1 MNPFP
6 TIRIR
11 RANNRP
17 VNPRGGYVLYWMIAN
32 RRLTWNYSLQ
42 RAVAW
47 ALELSRPLV
56 ILEALRMGY
65 PWASDRFHRFI
76 LDGMAQ
82 NVGRAQKYPVVYY
95 PYVEPSRDKDKGL
108 LFALGESACVI
119 VTDDFPAFFL
129 PAMISSAARKVKV
142 SMELVDSNGLLPMEA
157 AERVYPTAYA
167 FRRCLQ
173 KTLPR
178 YLEESPLPDPLRGAP
193 LKRLRTLPEE
203 ITKRWPAATGDL
215 LQGKTEVLST
225 LPVDHRLGTCSL
237 RGGPEKAKAVLTR
250 FTRKRLS
257 SYIENRNH
265 PDLEGTSGLSPYLHF
280 GHISVHQVFDQIKR
294 TEQWAP
300 DHLSTKATGGKSG
313 WWGMGESAE
322 AFLDELV
329 TWRELGFNM
338 CRQRTDY
345 DHYDSLPPWALTTL
359 KHHEK
364 DRRPYLYS
372 PDEFET
378 ARTHDPLWNAAQ
390 NQLLREGKIHNILRM
405 LWGKKILEWTRTPG
419 EALEIL
425 IELNNKYAL
434 DGRDPNSYCGIFWIL
449 GRYDRPW
456 GPERPVFGKVR
467 YMSSQNT
474 ARKWR
479 VSEVVRKYA
488 PAR

>member
-1 MNPFP
+1 MNSVPA
-6 TIRIR
+6 IRIR

-17 VNPRGGYVLYWMIAN
+17 VNPRGGYVLYWMVAN

-42 RAVAW
+42 RAVEW

-95 PYVEPSRDKDKGL
+95 PYVEPSRDKDKGQ
-108 LFALGESACVI
+108 LFALGESSCVI

-129 PAMISSAARKVKV
+129 PAMISTAARKVKV
-142 SMELVDSNGLLPMEA
+142 SMELVDSNGLLPMGA
-157 AERVYPTAYA
+157 AERVYTTAYA
-167 FRRCLQ
+167 FRRYMQ

-178 YLEESPLPDPLRGAP
+178 YLEESPRPDPLRGAP
-193 LKRLRTLPEE
+193 LKRLRGLPEE
-203 ITKRWPAATGDL
+203 ITQRWPATTGDI

-225 LPVDHRLGTCSL
+225 LPIDHRVGACSL
-237 RGGPEKAKAVLTR
+237 RGGPEKAKAVLMR
-250 FTRKRLS
+250 FIRKRLS
-257 SYIENRNH
+257 LYMENRNH

-280 GHISVHQVFDQIKR
+280 GHISVHQIFDQIKKI
-294 TEQWAP
+294 EQWAP
-300 DHLSTKATGGKSG
+300 DHLSEKVTGGKSG
-313 WWGMGESAE
+313 WWGMVEPAE

-359 KHHEK
+359 KRHEK

-372 PDEFET
+372 LDEFET

-390 NQLLREGKIHNILRM
+390 NQLLREGKIHNVLRM

-419 EALEIL
+419 EALEVL

-434 DGRDPNSYCGIFWIL
+434 DGRDPNSYSGISWIL

-456 GPERPVFGKVR
+456 GPERTVFGKVR
-467 YMSSQNT
+467 YMSSENT
-474 ARKWR
+474 VRKWR
-479 VSEVVRKYA
+479 VSEYVRKYA
-488 PAR
+488 PAE